1 MDLGSLRECS
11 VIQTRDHEW
20 SLTVGYWR
28 RWTESDES
36 KKHLSG
42 KINRISGWDG
52 YESQGGM
59 SC

>member
-1 MDLGSLRECS
+1 MALGSLRELS

-20 SLTVGYWR
+20 YLTVESWR

-36 KKHLSG
+36 GRYLSG
-42 KINRISGWDG
+42 KINRTSGWDG
-52 YESQGGM
+52 NESQRGM